1 MLKHILRK
9 RFPHIGDKLEDMQK
23 QIYDMK
29 IISSE
34 DLASFINR
42 AAILHNKCVLSRQDV
57 SPNLLFKQFFTKL
70 MACQGFL
77 LFLAP
82 STQIFFI
89 FNANVV
95 VKLSM
100 TKIPYTPYTI
110 TLKPPWPLLSLSL
123 KQIPPTLF
131 HPTFP

>member
-1 MLKHILRK
+1 M
-9 RFPHIGDKLEDMQK
+9 DCV
-23 QIYDMK
+23 
-29 IISSE
+29 
-34 DLASFINR
+34 INR
-42 AAILHNKCVLSRQDV
+42 ASIRHKNNILYRHYV
-57 SPNLLFKQFFTKL
+57 SSELLFGKVITQL
-70 MACQGFL
+70 LAYQGFL

-131 HPTFP
+131 HPTSP